1 MNVTV
6 LLGDEYDDFLFE
18 TLINILKSMGAKYK
32 SSLDAI
38 IGSQD
43 ISKFIVNLSNE
54 EIIIERETYIGL
66 TITGNKK
73 IINNIV
79 SLIEMTLKK

>member
-1 MNVTV
+1 MNVTL

-18 TLINILKSMGAKYK
+18 TLINILKSMRAKYE
-32 SSLDAI
+32 SRLDAI

-43 ISKFIVNLSNE
+43 ISKFIVNLNDE

>member
-32 SSLDAI
+32 SSLDDI

>member
-79 SLIEMTLKK
+79 SPIEMTLKK